1 MDTNGTESSVRI
13 TWITEAVRASELE
26 HGGSWVRFLPGVGTF
41 FWAFLY
47 KYTVMGL
54 YAGGRPNFEQVPAA
68 MLAIRVPVAQWL
80 ERPN

>member
-1 MDTNGTESSVRI
+1 MSSI
-13 TWITEAVRASELE
+13 LTWSRNI
-26 HGGSWVRFLPGVGTF
+26 FLSFLVFEFSF
-41 FWAFLY
+41 FFNINIVL
-47 KYTVMGL
+47 GL